1 MRPPRQH
8 RGGPP
13 TPPLPRRAARGCLP
27 DCACFCLCPSFLQ
40 YPRPRATA
48 VWVRPVGAPS
58 ARAICYPPSQRGLPR
73 RTRRLSRIRPITPR
87 AKQTH
92 TRPPTHLTS
101 TRAHRSGAGRL
112 GVKTGFSFQDL
123 IVALSGRAGKQ
134 RARAPGRETLACTRA
149 RAATSRSGD
158 ATRPRSRSRKVT
170 KWRVTRTR
178 ARYIQYHTRFWRHDA
193 LQAYYSVGT
202 AGP

>member
-1 MRPPRQH
+1 MLLPVPLL
-8 RGGPP
+8 P
-13 TPPLPRRAARGCLP
+13 TVSASACYSCMGASRRC
-27 DCACFCLCPSFLQ
+27 
-40 YPRPRATA
+40 
-48 VWVRPVGAPS
+48 
-58 ARAICYPPSQRGLPR
+58 AICSRHLLSPLSAGPAKTHATLKPHTTHHAQGEADSHTPTHPPHVNTSAPVRRGA
-73 RTRRLSRIRPITPR
+73 TRSESRIFLS
-87 AKQTH
+87 A
-92 TRPPTHLTS
+92 
-101 TRAHRSGAGRL
+101 
-112 GVKTGFSFQDL
+112 L
-123 IVALSGRAGKQ
+123 IVALSGRAGTQ
-134 RARAPGRETLACTRA
+134 RARAPGRETLACRRA